1 MSKRVNEVSKVLQ
14 KYAVSTDLESVKQLK
29 PRNSVSI
36 SANIT
41 VVGKVLGLT
50 EKTYFRVSQRAEFED
65 EIKELFRVSPGG
77 KYHKSYDPTS
87 TRGKNQIRNE
97 LYSLGISILEGGG
110 ASIAD
115 SLFPVN
121 GLELYFVI
129 YTQQEADEIREKK
142 KRANPGSGGATR
154 YRKKFTT
161 ASPALAPV
169 QPTTPA
175 LPTCHQEVQD
185 LGAWSS
191 EFGWSSEPGWE
202 QALEE
207 VLDVVA
213 WSSEPGWAA
222 VTADQDNIS
231 WALED
236 LDADFFFA
244 SDDGPAG
251 GPAGGADPGV
261 EGPAAVP
268 PDFDGLFSEAV
279 PIWSPSP
286 S

>member
-14 KYAVSTDLESVKQLK
+14 KYAVPTDLESVKQLK

-50 EKTYFRVSQRAEFED
+50 EKTYFRVSQRAEFEH
-65 EIKELFRVSPGG
+65 EIKELFRESPGG

-87 TRGKNQIRNE
+87 TGGKNQIRHE

-154 YRKKFTT
+154 NRKKVVTT
-161 ASPALAPV
+161 ASPALAPI

-175 LPTCHQEVQD
+175 LLTCHQPQAV
-185 LGAWSS
+185 SS
-191 EFGWSSEPGWE
+191 LSPL
-202 QALEE
+202 QAQ
-207 VLDVVA
+207 
-213 WSSEPGWAA
+213 
-222 VTADQDNIS
+222 TA
-231 WALED
+231 
-236 LDADFFFA
+236 
-244 SDDGPAG
+244 GPAH
-251 GPAGGADPGV
+251 PSSAAIRSESTAYPSV
-261 EGPAAVP
+261 PPAATAAAGCTDLEQVMPVP
-268 PDFDGLFSEAV
+268 SRPPAASCLFESLGDF
-279 PIWSPSP
+279 
-286 S
+286 

>member
-1 MSKRVNEVSKVLQ
+1 MSRRVDDVSKVFQ
-14 KYAVSTDLESVKQLK
+14 KYAVPTDLESVKQLK

-36 SANIT
+36 SENNT

-87 TRGKNQIRNE
+87 TRGKNQIRHE

-191 EFGWSSEPGWE
+191 EFGWSSEPGW
-202 QALEE
+202 
-207 VLDVVA
+207 V
-213 WSSEPGWAA
+213 A
-222 VTADQDNIS
+222 VTADQDNFS
-231 WALED
+231 RALED

-261 EGPAAVP
+261 EGPAAFP
-268 PDFDGLFSEAV
+268 PDFDGLFSEAE